1 MRTYRLL
8 ALAALLLS
16 PSGVISAAAAEDV
29 ERGRMLYEN
38 HCVSCHESVVH
49 VRDDHKAK
57 SLGEVNWQIARWATE
72 RRLEWRYD
80 EVRDVSRY
88 LNARFYQFPKPVEC
102 E

>member
-1 MRTYRLL
+1 MRTYRLSAL
-8 ALAALLLS
+8 TALLISLAGAVSSALA
-16 PSGVISAAAAEDV
+16 VDV

-38 HCVSCHESVVH
+38 HCISCHESVVH
-49 VRDDHKAK
+49 IRNDRKAK

-80 EVRDVSRY
+80 EVREVSRY
-88 LNARFYQFPKPVEC
+88 LNAHYYQFPQPVAC

>member
-1 MRTYRLL
+1 MRPYPLL
-8 ALAALLLS
+8 VLRALLLS
-16 PSGVISAAAAEDV
+16 PLGVVSSAVAEDV

-38 HCVSCHESVVH
+38 HCTSCHESVVH
-49 VRDDHKAK
+49 IRNDRKAK

-72 RRLEWRYD
+72 HRLEWRYD

-88 LNARFYQFPKPVEC
+88 LNAQYYQFPKPVEC